1 MRDCWKTARLDGLL
15 LWPYKKAILLALL
28 LPIAFAAINR
38 SLLTGVS
45 FAMCFAAMTTGYPF
59 FLAEKNRMER
69 LYAMLPVR
77 KSAVVAGRYIGRGR
91 IGNFSGGPAAGVA
104 GPWGKGF
111 RGGRC
116 RRGRCWDAAVCA
128 VYRVPT
134 ARVLQIR
141 FPAGADIYVHSR
153 GRLSGNPA
161 FAFAG
166 AHRFPV
172 LCANRGRLS
181 RIVCR
186 AGTCI
191 GGRHVRCIAR
201 VLHPG
206 GKKQG
211 VVMGKAD
218 R

>member
-69 LYAMLPVR
+69 LYAILPVR
-77 KSAVVAGRYIGRGR
+77 KSAVVAGRYIWVLLLGAVALG
-91 IGNFSGGPAAGVA
+91 ISLAGPAAGA
-104 GPWGKGF
+104 EDPWGKGC

-116 RRGRCWDAAVCA
+116 RRGRRWGVAVCA
-128 VYRVPT
+128 VYRVP
-134 ARVLQIR
+134 AAWVLQIW
-141 FPAGADIYVHSR
+141 FSSGPDIHVHSR
-153 GRLSGNPA
+153 GRLSGDPA

-166 AHRFPV
+166 AAVSLFFAQTVGGSPAPFV
-172 LCANRGRLS
+172 ALALAL
-181 RIVCR
+181 V
-186 AGTCI
+186 AGMYAASLACSI
-191 GGRHVRCIAR
+191 
-201 VLHPG
+201 
-206 GKKQG
+206 Q
-211 VVMGKAD
+211 VVKNKAL
-218 R
+218 